1 MSKRS
6 QQLYI
11 LYFELLHTKDYLE
24 VFLRMF
30 CYMYTITG
38 SNIVYRSLW
47 IVVYEDQV
55 RKSDGM
61 IGMFNRISVRDS
73 SVIVP
78 IFKDGSLLMVE
89 NYRHGARMNL
99 LELPGGLINA
109 DEEPRDAAKRELL
122 EETGYEC
129 STLEYINWTYTWP
142 GRTTQK
148 NFIFLAKGLKK
159 RRKPHLEVF
168 EYTKIRKLPKE
179 LVIQEIRSGNIKS
192 AISISAILYTL
203 GECTECNDNT

>member
-1 MSKRS
+1 
-6 QQLYI
+6 
-11 LYFELLHTKDYLE
+11 
-24 VFLRMF
+24 
-30 CYMYTITG
+30 MYTVTS

-47 IVVYEDQV
+47 IVLYEDQV

-78 IFKDGSLLMVE
+78 VFKDGSLLMVE
-89 NYRHGARMNL
+89 NYRHGARMKL
-99 LELPGGLINA
+99 LELPGGLINCG
-109 DEEPRDAAKRELL
+109 EQPRAAAKRELL

-129 STLEYINWTYTWP
+129 NTLKYINWTYTWP

-148 NFIFLAKGLKK
+148 NFVFLAKGLKK
-159 RRKPHLEVF
+159 GGKPILEEF
-168 EYTKIRKLPKE
+168 EYTKIRRLPKE
-179 LVIQEIRSGNIKS
+179 RVIQEIRSGNIKS

-203 GECTECNDNT
+203 GQS

>member
-1 MSKRS
+1 
-6 QQLYI
+6 
-11 LYFELLHTKDYLE
+11 
-24 VFLRMF
+24 
-30 CYMYTITG
+30 MYTITG

-61 IGMFNRISVRDS
+61 IGMFNRIRVRDS

-78 IFKDGSLLMVE
+78 IFKDGSFLMVE

-179 LVIQEIRSGNIKS
+179 LVNQEIRSGNIKS

-203 GECTECNDNT
+203 GECTECNDNK

>member
-1 MSKRS
+1 
-6 QQLYI
+6 
-11 LYFELLHTKDYLE
+11 
-24 VFLRMF
+24 
-30 CYMYTITG
+30 MYTVTS

-47 IVVYEDQV
+47 IVLYEDQV

-78 IFKDGSLLMVE
+78 VFKDGSLLMVE
-89 NYRHGARMNL
+89 NYRHGARMKL
-99 LELPGGLINA
+99 IELPGGLINCG
-109 DEEPRDAAKRELL
+109 EQPRAAAKRELL

-129 STLEYINWTYTWP
+129 NTLKYINWTYTWP

-148 NFIFLAKGLKK
+148 NFVFLATGLKK
-159 RRKPHLEVF
+159 RGKPILEEF
-168 EYTKIRKLPKE
+168 EYAKIRRLPKE
-179 LVIQEIRSGNIKS
+179 RIIQEIRSGNIKS

-203 GECTECNDNT
+203 GQS

>member
-1 MSKRS
+1 
-6 QQLYI
+6 
-11 LYFELLHTKDYLE
+11 
-24 VFLRMF
+24 
-30 CYMYTITG
+30 MYTITG

>member
-1 MSKRS
+1 
-6 QQLYI
+6 
-11 LYFELLHTKDYLE
+11 
-24 VFLRMF
+24 MF
-30 CYMYTITG
+30 CYMYTITS

-47 IVVYEDQV
+47 LVVYEDQV

-122 EETGYEC
+122 EETGYEG

>member
-1 MSKRS
+1 
-6 QQLYI
+6 
-11 LYFELLHTKDYLE
+11 
-24 VFLRMF
+24 
-30 CYMYTITG
+30 MYTVTS

-47 IVVYEDQV
+47 IVLYEDQV

-78 IFKDGSLLMVE
+78 VFKDGSLLMVE
-89 NYRHGARMNL
+89 NYRHGARTKL
-99 LELPGGLINA
+99 IELPGGLINFG
-109 DEEPRDAAKRELL
+109 EQPRAAAKRELL

-129 STLEYINWTYTWP
+129 NTLKYINWTYTWP

-148 NFIFLAKGLKK
+148 NFVFLASGLKK
-159 RRKPHLEVF
+159 RSKPILEEF
-168 EYTKIRKLPKE
+168 EYTKIRRLPKE
-179 LVIQEIRSGNIKS
+179 RVIQEIRSGNIKS

-203 GECTECNDNT
+203 GQS

>member
-1 MSKRS
+1 
-6 QQLYI
+6 
-11 LYFELLHTKDYLE
+11 
-24 VFLRMF
+24 
-30 CYMYTITG
+30 MYTITG

-61 IGMFNRISVRDS
+61 IGMFNRIRVRDY
-73 SVIVP
+73 SVVVP

-159 RRKPHLEVF
+159 RRKPNLEEF

-179 LVIQEIRSGNIKS
+179 LVVQEIRSGNIKS

>member
-1 MSKRS
+1 
-6 QQLYI
+6 
-11 LYFELLHTKDYLE
+11 
-24 VFLRMF
+24 MF

-61 IGMFNRISVRDS
+61 IGMFNRIRVRDS

-179 LVIQEIRSGNIKS
+179 LVIQGIRSGNIKS

-203 GECTECNDNT
+203 GECTECNDNK